1 MADQCGPWSIDDLDL
16 FGTIDSIE
24 ITLDSP
30 IWESADT
37 CILEFSGAITGEGTA
52 QAQANYEAAGAA
64 DVAGS
69 GVLASSA
76 ERTRTVEGFIAGVGT
91 ATGSCI
97 RIRADNSA
105 SIFGEGTLS
114 AFGGL
119 EETAVAFVLGS
130 GELIILPSITF
141 SSVAALQATGALSGS
156 GYIYGQEWSD
166 VAEETNTWTP
176 VTAGSNTWT
185 PVTAGSNT
193 WAQNG

>member
-30 IWESADT
+30 IWDSADT

-52 QAQANYEAAGAA
+52 QAQASYEVAGEGSIAGA
-64 DVAGS
+64 GL
-69 GVLASSA
+69 LASSA
-76 ERTRTVEGFIAGVGT
+76 ERTRTVEGFISGVGT

-105 SIFGEGTLS
+105 SILGEGSLS

-119 EETAVAFVLGS
+119 EQISVAFVLGS
-130 GELIILPSITF
+130 GEVIVIPYITY
-141 SSVAALQATGALSGS
+141 SSVAAIQATGALSGS

-166 VAEETNTWTP
+166 VADETNTWTP
-176 VTAGSNTWT
+176 VTEGSNTWT

>member
-30 IWESADT
+30 IWDSADT
-37 CILEFSGAITGEGTA
+37 CILEFSGAITGEGSVETA
-52 QAQANYEAAGAA
+52 ANYTAEGTGTIAGA
-64 DVAGS
+64 GT
-69 GVLASSA
+69 LASGA
-76 ERTRTVEGFIAGVGT
+76 ERTRTVEGIIAGAGT
-91 ATGSCI
+91 LATACV
-97 RIRADNSA
+97 RIRADNLA
-105 SIFGEGTLS
+105 SIFGEGTLA

-130 GELIILPSITF
+130 GEIVVIPSITF
-141 SSVAALQATGALSGS
+141 SSIVALQATGVLSGS

-166 VAEETNTWTP
+166 VAEE
-176 VTAGSNTWT
+176 SNTWT
-185 PVTAGSNT
+185 PVAVESNTWTPRTAGSNT

>member
-37 CILEFSGAITGEGTA
+37 CILEFSGAITGEGSVETA
-52 QAQANYEAAGAA
+52 ANYTAEGTGTIAGA
-64 DVAGS
+64 GT
-69 GVLASSA
+69 LASGA
-76 ERTRTVEGFIAGVGT
+76 ERTRTVEGIIAGAGT
-91 ATGSCI
+91 LATACV
-97 RIRADNSA
+97 RIRADNLA
-105 SIFGEGTLS
+105 SIFGEGTLT

-119 EETAVAFVLGS
+119 EQNAIAIVLGG
-130 GELIILPSITF
+130 GEIVVIPSITF
-141 SSVAALQATGALSGS
+141 SSLGALQATGALSGS

-166 VAEETNTWTP
+166 VAEE
-176 VTAGSNTWT
+176 SNTWT
-185 PVTAGSNT
+185 PVAVVSNTWTPRTAGSNT

>member
-76 ERTRTVEGFIAGVGT
+76 ERTRTVEGFITGVGT

-105 SIFGEGTLS
+105 SILGEGTLS

-166 VAEETNTWTP
+166 VADETNTWTP